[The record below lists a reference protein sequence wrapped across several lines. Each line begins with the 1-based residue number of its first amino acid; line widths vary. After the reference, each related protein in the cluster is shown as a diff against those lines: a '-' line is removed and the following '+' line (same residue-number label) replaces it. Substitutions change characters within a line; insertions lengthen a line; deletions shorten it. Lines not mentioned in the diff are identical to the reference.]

1 MKEHKMLM
9 ILDTNQVGGKE
20 LRWIQQA
27 ASEQLFHK
35 RKYNFFFHIS
45 SFKTNAILKR

>member
-20 LRWIQQA
+20 LRWIQKT
-27 ASEQLFHK
+27 ASEQHFCK
-35 RKYNFFFHIS
+35 RKYQNIFHIL
-45 SFKTNAILKR
+45 SFKTNAISKK